1 MTVLMAILPGDICM
15 LDCQELSAPL
25 MFAWNTN
32 GYSRLLLARLAG
44 VWRAAAPG
52 GGNMIVVI
60 MQSAQQGIPAALS
73 LRTGG

>member
-1 MTVLMAILPGDICM
+1 MTVLMPTSRGSICTSGFPEQNA
-15 LDCQELSAPL
+15 LL
-25 MFAWNTN
+25 MFALRTN

-44 VWRAAAPG
+44 VWRAAASG
-52 GGNMIVVI
+52 GDMIVVI